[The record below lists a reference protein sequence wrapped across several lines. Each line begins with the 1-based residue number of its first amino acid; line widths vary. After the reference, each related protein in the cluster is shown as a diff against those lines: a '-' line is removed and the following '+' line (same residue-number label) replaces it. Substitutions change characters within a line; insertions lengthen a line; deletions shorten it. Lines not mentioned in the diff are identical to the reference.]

1 MSASSAIFRYTLRV
15 LALVTICVGY
25 QPTELHAQPTGGPS
39 GKYFERVLI
48 VVLENQ
54 NFSSAMKDPFLSSLA
69 TKGAFFTNY
78 HGLYHPSYPNYLS
91 MIAGSSFGV
100 DGDGQKTFPADDAH
114 RTVSSLLDW
123 KNYAE
128 DYPTFPQPFLG
139 DKGKYAR
146 RHVPFLSFAAIQKDG
161 FKNVVSVDT
170 KDPHNAFVEDVRL
183 FRQDRAK
190 HPLPRY
196 MLYTPNLDDDGH
208 DPVLD
213 PQKGLAKASNWL
225 KHFLTEW
232 FPLDETTKGTL
243 VVITF
248 DESEGH
254 EQTNRIYTIFL
265 GDMIKPG
272 GIAATYTH
280 YNLLRTIEENFGL
293 GTLNTGDKA
302 AAPIVGIWK

>member
-1 MSASSAIFRYTLRV
+1 
-15 LALVTICVGY
+15 
-25 QPTELHAQPTGGPS
+25 
-39 GKYFERVLI
+39 
-48 VVLENQ
+48 
-54 NFSSAMKDPFLSSLA
+54 
-69 TKGAFFTNY
+69 
-78 HGLYHPSYPNYLS
+78 
-91 MIAGSSFGV
+91 
-100 DGDGQKTFPADDAH
+100 
-114 RTVSSLLDW
+114 
-123 KNYAE
+123 
-128 DYPTFPQPFLG
+128 
-139 DKGKYAR
+139 
-146 RHVPFLSFAAIQKDG
+146 
-161 FKNVVSVDT
+161 
-170 KDPHNAFVEDVRL
+170 
-183 FRQDRAK
+183 
-190 HPLPRY
+190 